1 VYRWPNKTHPKKIA
15 CPSTDVQS
23 YTSAKPSAMRAV
35 HRHKT
40 LSRGPPDP
48 QLQRHLSPCNIT
60 RRLRD
65 HCPPHPAHPFCRST
79 TMPCSNRSGWKA
91 GAIEIG
97 GTREGSAACGVMRC
111 GTGQRGCQLRDMMC
125 RRCPMGAA
133 WFWFH
138 LPFGRHERGKG
149 KNIVNF
155 CISVLPLSSPSFTSS
170 SSSSL
175 SVLEA
180 VTH

>member
-1 VYRWPNKTHPKKIA
+1 V
-15 CPSTDVQS
+15 
-23 YTSAKPSAMRAV
+23 RAV

-60 RRLRD
+60 RRLCD
-65 HCPPHPAHPFCRST
+65 PCPLHSAHPFCRPT

-97 GTREGSAACGVMRC
+97 GTREGSTACGVIRC
-111 GTGQRGCQLRDMMC
+111 GTGQRGRQLRAMMC
-125 RRCPMGAA
+125 RCCPMGAA
-133 WFWFH
+133 WFH
-138 LPFGRHERGKG
+138 LPFGRCHEREKG

-170 SSSSL
+170 SSL
-175 SVLEA
+175 SILEA
-180 VTH
+180 VTQ